1 MKNLPII
8 FCHYGFS
15 KYLPYVF
22 DCAKISNP
30 NKEIILLGDESNKEV
45 ALRCGV
51 KHFNLSDFA
60 YGNELKTFDNT
71 YRLITS
77 QAFDSYKH
85 GEDWNKF
92 VFRKWFILYN
102 FLIKH
107 EIEKFWH
114 FDSDNMIFKD
124 LALVEHRYADM
135 DFTEQSNGDCIKGY
149 FGNLQTIYRYN
160 QKIIE
165 VFSREEFLQET
176 ERAMKGNNFP
186 CSFNEMSVYAIFKA
200 EEKFRTIG
208 LAKIVENGFFDDLIC
223 RGFGMRM
230 EKLPL
235 GEDVKI
241 VHMNPD
247 GRFFCIEESSDAAI
261 EAYLLNLSWIPIYV
275 FDAILKHFRENY
287 KKPNCAFDSKSRIL
301 SEIPVPLKQN
311 LKFLR
316 KKIKKLWQK
325 NRH

>member
-22 DCAKISNP
+22 QCAKISNP
-30 NKEIILLGDESNKEV
+30 HKEIILLGDKSNKETAV
-45 ALRCGV
+45 SCGI
-51 KHFNLSDFA
+51 KHFNLEDYD
-60 YGNELKTFDNT
+60 YGGELKTFDQS

-102 FLIKH
+102 FLVKH
-107 EIEKFWH
+107 GIEKFWH

-124 LALVEHRYADM
+124 LSQVEHRYADI

-149 FGNLQTIYRYN
+149 FGNLQMIHNYN
-160 QKIIE
+160 QKILE
-165 VFSREEFLQET
+165 VFSRQEFLKET
-176 ERAMKGNNFP
+176 EKMMKAQSFP
-186 CSFNEMSVYAIFKA
+186 CSLNEMSVYAIFKA
-200 EEKFRTIG
+200 EEKFKTVG
-208 LAKIVENGFFDDLIC
+208 LAKIIEDGFFDDLIC
-223 RGFGMRM
+223 RGFGMKM

-235 GEDVKI
+235 GEDVKV

-247 GRFFCIEESSDAAI
+247 GRFFCIEEASEKPV

-275 FDAILKHFRENY
+275 FDGILKHFRKNHG
-287 KKPNCAFDSKSRIL
+287 KPQIAFDPNSRLI
-301 SEIPVPLKQN
+301 SQIPVPLKQR

-316 KKIKKLWQK
+316 KKIRKLLRK
-325 NRH
+325 

>member
-45 ALRCGV
+45 ALSLGV
-51 KHFNLSDFA
+51 KHFNLSNFA
-60 YGNELKTFDNT
+60 YGNELKTFDDT

-102 FLIKH
+102 FLVKH

-124 LALVEHRYADM
+124 LALVEHRYADI
-135 DFTEQSNGDCIKGY
+135 DFTEQSDGNCIKGY
-149 FGNLQTIYRYN
+149 FGNLQTIQRYN

-165 VFSREEFLQET
+165 AFSREEFLQET
-176 ERAMKGNNFP
+176 ERVMKGNNFP

-200 EEKFRTIG
+200 EEKVKTTQLAATIDDS
-208 LAKIVENGFFDDLIC
+208 FFDDLLC
-223 RGFGMRM
+223 RAQGMKI

-235 GEDVKI
+235 GEDSKVI
-241 VHMNPD
+241 HMNKD
-247 GRFFCIEESSDAAI
+247 GRFFALDDRSGKPI
-261 EAYLLNLSWIPIYV
+261 EAYLLNLSWMPIYV
-275 FDAILKHFRENY
+275 YSGILEHFRKNH
-287 KKPNCAFDSKSRIL
+287 KKPNSAFDPKSKTLAQIS
-301 SEIPVPLKQN
+301 VPLKQN

-316 KKIKKLWQK
+316 KKIKKYLNK
-325 NRH
+325 